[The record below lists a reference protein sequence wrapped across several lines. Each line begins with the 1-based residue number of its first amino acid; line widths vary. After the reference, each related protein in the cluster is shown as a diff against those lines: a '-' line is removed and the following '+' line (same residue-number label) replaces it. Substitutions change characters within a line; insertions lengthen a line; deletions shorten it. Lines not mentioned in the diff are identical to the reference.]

1 MNLEPIIQSKMG
13 QKEKD
18 KYCILTHINE
28 FKKMIPM
35 IPHAGQQRRHSYN
48 EQIFGLNW
56 RRQGWN
62 DLRE

>member
-1 MNLEPIIQSKMG
+1 M
-13 QKEKD
+13 
-18 KYCILTHINE
+18 E

-35 IPHAGQQRRHSYN
+35 IPHAGQQRRHSYK

-62 DLRE
+62 DLRELY